1 MKNEINMG
9 GKLDLVNKKRISRKR
24 EWATI
29 INNAEV
35 FGRLECVES
44 AL

>member
-1 MKNEINMG
+1 MG
-9 GKLDLVNKKRISRKR
+9 GKLDLVNKKRLPRKR

-29 INNAEV
+29 INNAEI
-35 FGRLECVES
+35 FKKLECVES